1 MGTKLT
7 LRTVEAAKAQARPYE
22 LRDAEIKGLLLRVQ
36 PTGAKSFIVEW
47 ARGKRTTIGRFPVT
61 TLVAARTQALAILS
75 DAAQHGT
82 PKAAKPKRKGGIIT
96 LRDYMDEEYRP
107 WASANH
113 KSGDSAPDRL
123 LAAFAEFADKPLA
136 SMDNSAIER
145 WRTKRVNTGVAKS
158 TCNREIATLKA
169 ALRRAHKWGFLEAT
183 PLTDVT
189 IEKVDN
195 ERKRFLDKDE
205 EKRLRSALDV
215 RDAEGRAARARGNE
229 WRQERGKELLPALG
243 SDDYA
248 DHLTPAVL
256 LSLNTGLRKGEL
268 IALEWTD
275 INLSENLLTV
285 RATAAKSKKSR
296 HVPLNPEA
304 VRVLKRWQRQQP
316 EGRLFPV
323 KDFKTAWNSLMD
335 ASKIALFR
343 WHDLRHTFA
352 SNLVMAG
359 VDLNTVRELLGHA
372 DLQMTLRYAH
382 LAPEHK
388 AAAVAL
394 ISGGAK

>member
-1 MGTKLT
+1 
-7 LRTVEAAKAQARPYE
+7 
-22 LRDAEIKGLLLRVQ
+22 VQ
-36 PTGAKSFIVEW
+36 PSGAKSFIVEW
-47 ARGKRTTIGRFPVT
+47 ARGKRTTLGRFPVL
-61 TLVAARTQALAILS
+61 TLVAARTQALAVLS

-82 PKAAKPKRKGGIIT
+82 PKAAKPKRKGGIVT
-96 LRDYMDEEYRP
+96 LRDFLDEEYRP
-107 WASANH
+107 WASAKH
-113 KSGDSAPDRL
+113 KNGDSAPDRL

-136 SMDNSAIER
+136 SMDDSAIER

-169 ALRRAHKWGFLEAT
+169 ALRRAHKWGFLEAA
-183 PLTDVT
+183 PLTSVT
-189 IEKVDN
+189 IDKVDN
-195 ERKRFLDKDE
+195 ERKRFLDTEE
-205 EKRLRSALDV
+205 EKRLRTALDV

-243 SDDYA
+243 ADDYA

-285 RATAAKSKKSR
+285 RATTAKSGKSR

-304 VRVLKRWQRQQP
+304 VQVLERWQRQQP

-323 KDFKTAWNSLMD
+323 KDFKTAWNGLMD
-335 ASKIALFR
+335 ASKITLFR

-352 SNLVMAG
+352 SKLVMAG